1 MFMNLEFENIPLSRS
16 SPLSR
21 DTTIGRT
28 SNSGRNQKKKK
39 GRKAS
44 KICYFELIKLSK
56 LNMQHVL
63 CSTFSDPNFVRTFLT
78 TYRSFCKPQELLS
91 LLIER

>member
-1 MFMNLEFENIPLSRS
+1 MYLKTSLYQEAILYQEIPQLAGKATVGGTR
-16 SPLSR
+16 
-21 DTTIGRT
+21 
-28 SNSGRNQKKKK
+28 KKKK

-56 LNMQHVL
+56 LNMQPVL
-63 CSTFSDPNFVRTFLT
+63 CSAFSDPNFVRTFLT

>member
-21 DTTIGRT
+21 DTTIGRK
-28 SNSGRNQKKKK
+28 SNSGGNQEKKK

-44 KICYFELIKLSK
+44 KICHFELIKLSK
-56 LNMQHVL
+56 LNMQCVL
-63 CSTFSDPNFVRTFLT
+63 CSAFSDPNFVRTFLT